1 MICKKAIK
9 NAVIFTAMLLIVGI
23 NSTPLISK
31 AGNSFGVAFSVDGET
46 TFTDTQSKSTSSS
59 VQMLC
64 TDKDIDG
71 SYYYGKV
78 YAYKS
83 GQYYDV
89 SHGYEYYFDVN
100 ETHNML
106 NWVNEEGYTRAA
118 VRCEAYCMVWWLL
131 VSRYLG
137 GLIIETE
144 KNNCLFTIINC
155 VVWLHNT
162 AF

>member
-71 SYYYGKV
+71 SYYY
-78 YAYKS
+78 
-83 GQYYDV
+83 
-89 SHGYEYYFDVN
+89 DVN

-106 NWVNEEGYTRAA
+106 NWVNEEGYTHATI
-118 VRCEAYCMVWWLL
+118 RCEAYSVDDYHGAWF
-131 VSRYLG
+131 G
-137 GLIIETE
+137 GYWYPDI
-144 KNNCLFTIINC
+144 
-155 VVWLHNT
+155 
-162 AF
+162 

>member
-1 MICKKAIK
+1 MVHKHFIK
-9 NAVIFTAMLLIVGI
+9 NAVIFTAMLLIVGV
-23 NSTPLISK
+23 NSAPIMSK
-31 AGNSFGVAFSVDGET
+31 AGNDFGVAFSVDGET
-46 TFTDTQSKSTSSS
+46 KFTGSQNKYTSSS
-59 VQMLC
+59 VQMSC

-106 NWVNEEGYTRAA
+106 NWVYEEHYNMTC
-118 VRCEAYCMVWWLL
+118 VRCEGYSVDDYHGAWF
-131 VSRYLG
+131 G
-137 GLIIETE
+137 GYWYPDI
-144 KNNCLFTIINC
+144 
-155 VVWLHNT
+155 
-162 AF
+162 

>member
-64 TDKDIDG
+64 TDKDIITAK
-71 SYYYGKV
+71 YMLIKV
-78 YAYKS
+78 
-83 GQYYDV
+83 DNIMM
-89 SHGYEYYFDVN
+89 SHMAMN
-100 ETHNML
+100 IISML
-106 NWVNEEGYTRAA
+106 TK
-118 VRCEAYCMVWWLL
+118 
-131 VSRYLG
+131 
-137 GLIIETE
+137 LII
-144 KNNCLFTIINC
+144 CLTG
-155 VVWLHNT
+155 
-162 AF
+162 